1 MTPRADST
9 EKSPFGLDGRIAAIT
24 GGAGFLGQVHAEAL
38 ARAGA
43 RVVIGDV
50 DRERGEAAARDL
62 AARTGSDVTFGV
74 LDVTSRAAVD
84 KFFRDVE
91 QSAGSVD
98 ILVNNAA
105 RDPKV
110 GPGEAVNLARF
121 ETFGDAEWESDL
133 AVGLTGAFLCSQR
146 AGVPMAARGK
156 GVILNI
162 ASDLA
167 VIAPDQRLYRVEG
180 RAEQEQPVKP
190 VTYSVA
196 KHGLIGLTKYL
207 ATYWA
212 GAGVRVNALSPGGVQ
227 RDQNA
232 VFLERIAER
241 IPLGRM
247 AQPSEIAGAVVF
259 LVSDASSY
267 LTGQNI
273 VLDGGR
279 SIW

>member
-1 MTPRADST
+1 MSPRSGVTAQSLF
-9 EKSPFGLDGRIAAIT
+9 SLDGKLAAIT

-38 ARAGA
+38 ASAGA

-50 DRERGEAAARDL
+50 DAARGESAARDL
-62 AARTGSDVTFGV
+62 AARTGGDVHFRV
-74 LDVTSRAAVD
+74 LDVTSRSAVD
-84 KFFRDVE
+84 EFFGAVE
-91 QSAGSVD
+91 KDIGGVD

-110 GPGEAVNLARF
+110 GPGAAVDLARF
-121 ETFGDAEWESDL
+121 ETFGDAEWAGDL

-146 AGVPMAARGK
+146 AGVPMAERGS

-180 RAEQEQPVKP
+180 RGEHEQPVKP

-212 GAGVRVNALSPGGVQ
+212 ASGVRVNALSPGGVQ